1 MDSSKRDTR
10 KDIILDGYLGIFS
23 TVKAPMK
30 ITEKNSTL
38 TAEITN
44 YPKFTVESIG
54 KDLFESKRADLN
66 FNSMKI
72 KRHLK

>member
-1 MDSSKRDTR
+1 
-10 KDIILDGYLGIFS
+10 
-23 TVKAPMK
+23 MK
-30 ITEKNSTL
+30 ITFTEKNSTL

>member
-30 ITEKNSTL
+30 ITLLKNSTL

-54 KDLFESKRADLN
+54 KDLFESKERT
-66 FNSMKI
+66 
-72 KRHLK
+72 

>member
-1 MDSSKRDTR
+1 MDSKRDTR
-10 KDIILDGYLGIFS
+10 ERYYFRWLSRYFFNSKS
-23 TVKAPMK
+23 TNE
-30 ITEKNSTL
+30 ITLLRRINL